1 MTETETLSL
10 DEIRERLADA
20 QSNFEMAK
28 FIDSTARMQ
37 RERKRY
43 ADEIRY
49 WQGLIRARE
58 AGQ

>member
-1 MTETETLSL
+1 MIDTDALSL
-10 DEIRERLADA
+10 DEMRERLAQA
-20 QSNFEMAK
+20 QNDFEMAK

-43 ADEIRY
+43 ADLIRY